1 MFECMDYLLE
11 DKTDEENIEC
21 LCKLLRAIGEELDT
35 RFTNKKLQN
44 RKDLDKNY
52 NELDNIVK
60 LKQVST
66 RTGFLIQDLMDLR
79 RANWVARIAEAK
91 PMKIDDI
98 HEQERI
104 KREQQEHE
112 QERDRQQRRDQH
124 LNNPQQYTGSHG
136 SRGSGIKQQPNR
148 MNEEQNVSRFNIN
161 SVRQYQTSDKRNPTT
176 TLNLA
181 PQFTWSRSSTI
192 EKKPEDNQA
201 NMNRTGRPSS
211 SSYQQD
217 NKSKTATYPGTPGYM
232 TQRYPSRE
240 LKYEN
245 PVELLRRTANGSKEV
260 LNSNDSSRNVSREQS
275 RESSLN
281 KESATSTTAA
291 ANNSFD
297 EEKTTA
303 RVHSLIEEYTE
314 NYTDNNNRS
323 VIEAVEDLS
332 DFCTPNTNQ
341 QAIIIRELFT
351 NVLEGKPHARKAI
364 GYLLD
369 MIFQKNV
376 ISDQGF
382 LSGLKMLIEAVPD
395 YIVDIPLVWQ
405 YIGEILGAFIGGS
418 SLNMLLLKSILPLIP
433 DEVSKQ
439 LFQYIIR
446 YAVKFSSK
454 SHVQTNWQSVNF
466 SLNDLF
472 ESNSLDSSF
481 VNEYNWLESDI

>member
-1 MFECMDYLLE
+1 
-11 DKTDEENIEC
+11 
-21 LCKLLRAIGEELDT
+21 
-35 RFTNKKLQN
+35 
-44 RKDLDKNY
+44 
-52 NELDNIVK
+52 
-60 LKQVST
+60 
-66 RTGFLIQDLMDLR
+66 
-79 RANWVARIAEAK
+79 
-91 PMKIDDI
+91 
-98 HEQERI
+98 
-104 KREQQEHE
+104 
-112 QERDRQQRRDQH
+112 
-124 LNNPQQYTGSHG
+124 
-136 SRGSGIKQQPNR
+136 
-148 MNEEQNVSRFNIN
+148 
-161 SVRQYQTSDKRNPTT
+161 
-176 TLNLA
+176 
-181 PQFTWSRSSTI
+181 
-192 EKKPEDNQA
+192 
-201 NMNRTGRPSS
+201 
-211 SSYQQD
+211 
-217 NKSKTATYPGTPGYM
+217 
-232 TQRYPSRE
+232 PSRE

-281 KESATSTTAA
+281 KESATSTTTA

-351 NVLEGKPHARKAI
+351 KVLEGKPHARKAI
-364 GYLLD
+364 GHLLD
-369 MIFQKNV
+369 MTFQKNI

-382 LSGLKMLIEAVPD
+382 LSALKMLIEAVPD

-418 SLNMLLLKSILPLIP
+418 SSNMLLLKSILPLIP

-439 LFQYIIR
+439 LFQYIIH

-454 SHVQTNWQSVNF
+454 SHVQRNWQSVNF

-481 VNEYNWLESDI
+481 VNQYN